1 MLITTL
7 SSPGR
12 TMSYWV
18 RVLGNS
24 IPLMNWSHPDN
35 GMKKPVASLGCC
47 LSPPLSQ
54 SLGFSWAWHTACPFP
69 LSASFLMLWHNLVQ
83 HLYLTSCC
91 HWRCW
96 VCLLSI
102 PLPLSW
108 LQLHYFPMLSMP
120 SRLPTAFRCFLGY
133 SYSHQENPGSTPWL
147 TVARWFWTSVFEHRH
162 PI

>member
-83 HLYLTSCC
+83 HLYLTSLPLA
-91 HWRCW
+91 
-96 VCLLSI
+96 LLSLLAQHS
-102 PLPLSW
+102 PAFELVATALFPHVVNALKASNCFQMFPR
-108 LQLHYFPMLSMP
+108 LQLQS
-120 SRLPTAFRCFLGY
+120 
-133 SYSHQENPGSTPWL
+133 PGEPGQ
-147 TVARWFWTSVFEHRH
+147 H
-162 PI
+162 PLAHCC